1 MSDDGYDDGVLLD
14 ISPRVQYWT
23 EVQTPI
29 ITSNTP
35 STISVPINTAS
46 IWGLRERIAIKGR
59 WYDVIPVGKLARNR
73 NSSDGY
79 FRVIYIQI
87 NFETGEYYLGKANRP
102 KWSELRRYQGSGLR
116 FVSKL
121 NKHEKHFSRYFIA
134 QCDSAEETEALESAL
149 VDEELLKDKKCLN
162 LVAGGAGTSTHP
174 SKEERNEKIR
184 LHMLNNPQQYQGM
197 LEGSKKAFQS
207 GDTPALRARSRR
219 IKEVLSQEKYK
230 KMRSDQIKKWMRENP
245 EAYAEARRKS
255 TEAIRTAEVQKKRV
269 QSQKEWKK
277 ENPEK
282 YEAWENKRKKALS
295 TPESKA
301 KRNASI
307 AEWKKNN
314 PIQAEENL
322 RKSVRAANAKRSK
335 AVNMIELKTGKILKR
350 FKSQHDAARWLV
362 KQGIA
367 KNEKCVAS
375 INGVCVGRPTR
386 AGRPRKS
393 AYGFGWCYAPS
404 EQIGYMNDR

>member
-14 ISPRVQYWT
+14 ISPHVQYWT

-87 NFETGEYYLGKANRP
+87 NFETGEYYIGKANRP

-121 NKHEKHFSRYFIA
+121 NQHEKHFSRYFIV

-149 VDEELLKDKKCLN
+149 VDEKLLKDKKCLN

-219 IKEVLSQEKYK
+219 IKEVLCCVAQE
-230 KMRSDQIKKWMRENP
+230 ENP
-245 EAYAEARRKS
+245 AYAEARRKS
-255 TEAIRTAEVQKKRV
+255 KAIRTAEVQKKRV

-393 AYGFGWCYAPS
+393 AYGFGWCYANS
-404 EQIGYMNDR
+404 NKTSYLTE